1 MASFL
6 EAVKLGM
13 GFSLGFIII
22 YIILIVLL
30 VLFVTLMNPATSA
43 PALTTT
49 SVTSSFNT

>member
-22 YIILIVLL
+22 YLVLIVLL
-30 VLFVTLMNPATSA
+30 VLFVTVLNPATSS

-49 SVTSSFNT
+49 SVS